1 MKHGAL
7 FGKRGLWALCRKVI
21 CVIFLASSFLSTY
34 AQEEKVSF
42 EVQNANLTEII
53 SILEKSTG
61 FTFLYQDEQVAA
73 VKNLTLRFTN
83 ERLSV
88 VLTKCLAG
96 TDLEW
101 SIEDKTIVLKRQEK
115 AKAPQQQVKSR
126 KITGQ
131 VKDETGQPL
140 PGVTVMLEGTK
151 LGTTT
156 RVDGTYTIE
165 CGDSKNL
172 ALLFSFMGMKS
183 KRVVIGD
190 KNVID
195 VKLEEDVTE
204 LEETVITGIY
214 TRNIETFT
222 GSVSTF
228 KAEELKQISP
238 QNVLRS
244 LSILDPSFIIT
255 ENRAQGSNPN
265 AALDISIN
273 GKINVTDLSQEYSTD
288 PNQPLFILDGFETT
302 LETIQDLNMDRVE
315 SISILKDASATA
327 IYGSKAAN
335 GVVVVET
342 IKPKQGQLR
351 FSYTGNF
358 TVGWADLSDFNLMN
372 AAEKLE
378 YEKLAGVYLETSGGN
393 LDENGEIINE
403 SNRARYYARLKL
415 VQEGY
420 DTYWL
425 NEPLRTAFTQGHN
438 VFIDGGDQ
446 TFLYGVGVS
455 YNNTQGVMKKSSR
468 DILNGNIRLSYRVKD
483 LSFSN
488 QTMIGKTKAI
498 NNPVDFSSYSQM
510 NPFYAKRTVD
520 GEVPKYVYRESLAGA
535 NNYDYIWNPLWDYQQ
550 ASTNETDTWNITNN
564 FQIEYRFLTY
574 FRVRGN
580 LQYQMSK
587 SEAERF
593 RSPNETVFSKTDA
606 DKKGTYTKSSTTSNS
621 VTGRVNLTVGRSFG
635 EHTLNGVAGM
645 QFSDKTQESYGFGA
659 QGYTT
664 DQFSSPNFSSSY
676 ATGKPSASDSKNRS
690 VSYYFNA
697 NYAYHM
703 RYLLDFN
710 LTTNGASQFGIND
723 PFTTTWAVGVGW
735 NVHQEN
741 FLANSKVIN
750 YLKLR
755 YSLGNPGNQN
765 YDAKLSS
772 SIYMYNTAYSNPF
785 GLAASV
791 ETWGNNNLKWQRTVT
806 HNFGVDVQ
814 FLDSRLNLN
823 FDYQMRNTDPLLVR
837 IDMPTST
844 GASTAPMNVGATDN
858 RSISVRMTYYFFK
871 QRDFNWYVSGNLN
884 HNTTKYKKIGNLLE
898 EYNERGQAS
907 TSLLRYYDNA
917 STTGV
922 YAVRSAGIDPATGNE
937 IFIKKDG
944 SYTYE
949 WKQSDEVLIGDSNPK
964 VQGAFQTSLVYKG
977 FSFGASFSYRV
988 GGMIS
993 LSTLF
998 NKVEN
1003 ISSSQLKYNQDKR
1016 ALYDRWQKPG
1026 DKDRFKRIDDTKS
1039 TNMSSRF
1046 IEEENTFSCNSIN
1059 IGYRTSTA
1067 EWLKYIGASAFN
1079 FTAYMNDIFRIS
1091 SIKEERGTSYPFERS
1106 VSFSIGLNF

>member
-1 MKHGAL
+1 
-7 FGKRGLWALCRKVI
+7 
-21 CVIFLASSFLSTY
+21 
-34 AQEEKVSF
+34 
-42 EVQNANLTEII
+42 
-53 SILEKSTG
+53 
-61 FTFLYQDEQVAA
+61 
-73 VKNLTLRFTN
+73 
-83 ERLSV
+83 
-88 VLTKCLAG
+88 
-96 TDLEW
+96 
-101 SIEDKTIVLKRQEK
+101 
-115 AKAPQQQVKSR
+115 
-126 KITGQ
+126 
-131 VKDETGQPL
+131 
-140 PGVTVMLEGTK
+140 
-151 LGTTT
+151 
-156 RVDGTYTIE
+156 
-165 CGDSKNL
+165 
-172 ALLFSFMGMKS
+172 
-183 KRVVIGD
+183 
-190 KNVID
+190 
-195 VKLEEDVTE
+195 
-204 LEETVITGIY
+204 
-214 TRNIETFT
+214 
-222 GSVSTF
+222 
-228 KAEELKQISP
+228 
-238 QNVLRS
+238 
-244 LSILDPSFIIT
+244 
-255 ENRAQGSNPN
+255 
-265 AALDISIN
+265 
-273 GKINVTDLSQEYSTD
+273 
-288 PNQPLFILDGFETT
+288 
-302 LETIQDLNMDRVE
+302 
-315 SISILKDASATA
+315 
-327 IYGSKAAN
+327 
-335 GVVVVET
+335 
-342 IKPKQGQLR
+342 
-351 FSYTGNF
+351 
-358 TVGWADLSDFNLMN
+358 
-372 AAEKLE
+372 
-378 YEKLAGVYLETSGGN
+378 
-393 LDENGEIINE
+393 
-403 SNRARYYARLKL
+403 
-415 VQEGY
+415 
-420 DTYWL
+420 
-425 NEPLRTAFTQGHN
+425 
-438 VFIDGGDQ
+438 
-446 TFLYGVGVS
+446 
-455 YNNTQGVMKKSSR
+455 
-468 DILNGNIRLSYRVKD
+468 
-483 LSFSN
+483 
-488 QTMIGKTKAI
+488 
-498 NNPVDFSSYSQM
+498 
-510 NPFYAKRTVD
+510 
-520 GEVPKYVYRESLAGA
+520 
-535 NNYDYIWNPLWDYQQ
+535 
-550 ASTNETDTWNITNN
+550 
-564 FQIEYRFLTY
+564 
-574 FRVRGN
+574 
-580 LQYQMSK
+580 MSK

-1026 DKDRFKRIDDTKS
+1026 DKARFKRIDDTKS